1 MTKSVW
7 EKAGEEA
14 RAVLEQAKDFAAEA
28 NEDFEKL
35 SDDALD
41 SARNSKYTRWILTGA
56 CAVIAV
62 VIGLL
67 ITY

>member
-41 SARNSKYTRWILTGA
+41 SARNSKHTRWILTGA
-56 CAVIAV
+56 CAAV
-62 VIGLL
+62 SVFISIL